1 LWRDEQKR
9 CADRFASSRADPDSI
24 VHEMPLSTAFVTSRH
39 KPGLPFNVRSI
50 RIIYQSYNQNCL
62 YSRFKISYN
71 MAMRRGHPTIS
82 FYLLALLTFIGLLTP
97 PARGQGVIGPAAT
110 PVAVVR
116 LQGKIDDFNR
126 DTFFNHFKQ
135 AKAAGAKV
143 IIVDLD
149 TYGGLVTSG
158 LDISRFLKSQNEVHT
173 IAFVGD
179 KAISAGAMI
188 AMACDEI
195 VIAPSAALGDCAP
208 ISIKD
213 DGGLESMGDTEREKH
228 ESPIRAEFLD
238 SAKRNHHDPLL
249 AQAMVTMK
257 IVVHWVQSPDGTRRF
272 VDDKTFAELT
282 KQGWTEVKDPDFGTP
297 LDSATTLLTVSGTM
311 ATKLGLS
318 SELQTDIGSLATHRN
333 YNVIAT
339 YAPGTGDKIVEWL
352 NNSYVRMVLIVLLIM
367 SIYTSMHAPGHGFAE
382 VLAMVSLGVL
392 IGVPLLTGYAQWW
405 EILVILLGMALLALE
420 LFVIPGF
427 GITGLSGIV
436 LIFFGLI
443 MTFVGKE
450 PAGTGVMPQ
459 LEGTWMNIRTG
470 LAMVATA
477 LVSSLVLSMWFRRFL
492 PKLPY
497 FNRLILT
504 TTTGNLDTPA
514 VSSIPSVASSSF
526 RPIVGA
532 LGEALNDLKPGGSA
546 TFYDSAIADVRVFSV
561 ISGAGYIPRGSK
573 VVVLDNRDN
582 RIIVRPEEAA

>member
-1 LWRDEQKR
+1 
-9 CADRFASSRADPDSI
+9 
-24 VHEMPLSTAFVTSRH
+24 
-39 KPGLPFNVRSI
+39 
-50 RIIYQSYNQNCL
+50 
-62 YSRFKISYN
+62 
-71 MAMRRGHPTIS
+71 MRRGQSTIS
-82 FYLLALLTFIGLLTP
+82 FYFLALLTFIALLAP
-97 PARGQGVIGPAAT
+97 PARAQGEIAAAPT

-116 LQGKIDDFNR
+116 LEGKIDDFNR
-126 DTFFNHFKQ
+126 DGFFQHFKE

-158 LDISRFLKSQNEVHT
+158 LDISRFLKSQADVHT
-173 IAFVGD
+173 IAYVGD

-195 VIAPSAALGDCAP
+195 VMTPSAALGDCAP

-213 DGGLESMGDTEREKH
+213 DGNLESMGDTEREKH

-257 IVVHWVQSPDGTRRF
+257 IVVHWVQEPDGTRRF
-272 VDDKTFAELT
+272 VDDKTFEDLS
-282 KQGWTEVKDPDFGTP
+282 KQGWTEVKDADFSTP
-297 LDSATTLLTVSGTM
+297 LDSATSLLTVSGTM
-311 ATKLGLS
+311 AKKLALA
-318 SELQTDIGSLATHRN
+318 SEVQSDMGSLASHRN
-333 YNVIAT
+333 YNIIAT
-339 YAPGTGDKIVEWL
+339 YAPGAGDKIIEWL

-382 VLAMVSLGVL
+382 VLAMVSLGIL

-427 GITGLSGIV
+427 GITGISGIV
-436 LIFFGLI
+436 LIIFGLI

-450 PAGTGVMPQ
+450 PAGPGVLPQ
-459 LEGTWMNIRTG
+459 LEGTWMNIRNG

-504 TTTGNLDTPA
+504 ATTGNLDTPVA
-514 VSSIPSVASSSF
+514 TSIPAVASSSF

-532 LGEALNDLKPGGSA
+532 LGEALNDLKPGGTA

-582 RIIVRPEEAA
+582 RIIVRAEEIA

>member
-1 LWRDEQKR
+1 
-9 CADRFASSRADPDSI
+9 
-24 VHEMPLSTAFVTSRH
+24 
-39 KPGLPFNVRSI
+39 
-50 RIIYQSYNQNCL
+50 
-62 YSRFKISYN
+62 
-71 MAMRRGHPTIS
+71 MRRGEATIS
-82 FYLLALLTFIGLLTP
+82 FYFPALLTFIALLAP
-97 PARGQGVIGPAAT
+97 PARAQGEIAAAPT

-116 LQGKIDDFNR
+116 LERKIDDFNR
-126 DTFFNHFKQ
+126 DGFFQHFKE

-158 LDISRFLKSQNEVHT
+158 LDISRFLKSQGDVHT
-173 IAFVGD
+173 IAYVGD

-195 VIAPSAALGDCAP
+195 VMTPSAALGDCAP

-238 SAKRNHHDPLL
+238 SAKRNHHDSLL

-257 IVVHWVQSPDGTRRF
+257 VVVHWVQGPDGARRF
-272 VDDKTFAELT
+272 VDDKTFDELT
-282 KQGWTEVKDPDFGTP
+282 KQGWTEVRDADFSTP

-311 ATKLGLS
+311 AKKLGLA
-318 SELQTDIGSLATHRN
+318 SEVQSDIGSLASHRN
-333 YNVIAT
+333 YNIVAT
-339 YAPGTGDKIVEWL
+339 YAPGVGDKIIEWL

-367 SIYTSMHAPGHGFAE
+367 SLYTSMHAPGHGFAE
-382 VLAMVSLGVL
+382 VLAMLSLGTL

-405 EILVILLGMALLALE
+405 EILVILLGMGLLALE

-427 GITGLSGIV
+427 GITGISGIV
-436 LIFFGLI
+436 LIIFGLI

-450 PAGTGVMPQ
+450 PAGTGILPQ
-459 LEGTWMNIRTG
+459 LEGTWMNIRNG
-470 LAMVATA
+470 LAMVAMA
-477 LVSSLVLSMWFRRFL
+477 LMSSLVLSMWFRRFL

-504 TTTGNLDTPA
+504 TTTGNLDTPVA
-514 VSSIPSVASSSF
+514 TSIPAVASSSF

-532 LGEALNDLKPGGSA
+532 LGEALNDLKPGGTA

-582 RIIVRPEEAA
+582 RIIVRAEEIA

>member
-1 LWRDEQKR
+1 
-9 CADRFASSRADPDSI
+9 
-24 VHEMPLSTAFVTSRH
+24 
-39 KPGLPFNVRSI
+39 
-50 RIIYQSYNQNCL
+50 
-62 YSRFKISYN
+62 
-71 MAMRRGHPTIS
+71 MRRGPSTIS
-82 FYLLALLTFIGLLTP
+82 FYLVALLTFIGLLAP
-97 PARGQGVIGPAAT
+97 PARAQGLIAPAAT

-116 LQGKIDDFNR
+116 LEGKIDDYNR
-126 DTFFNHFKQ
+126 DGFFNHFKE

-149 TYGGLVTSG
+149 SYGGLVTSG
-158 LDISRFLKSQNEVHT
+158 LDISRFLKSQNDVHT
-173 IAFVGD
+173 IAFVSD

-195 VIAPSAALGDCAP
+195 VISPSAALGDCAP

-213 DGGLESMGDTEREKH
+213 DGGLESLGDTEREKH

-257 IVVHWVQSPDGTRRF
+257 IVVHWVQGPDGTRRF
-272 VDDKTFAELT
+272 VDDTTFAELN
-282 KQGWTEVKDPDFGTP
+282 KQGWTEVKDADFSTP

-311 ATKLGLS
+311 AKKLGLAT
-318 SELQTDIGSLATHRN
+318 ELQTDIGSLASQRN
-333 YNVIAT
+333 YHIIAS
-339 YAPGTGDKIVEWL
+339 YAPGIGDKIVEWL
-352 NNSYVRMVLIVLLIM
+352 NNSYVRMFLIVLLIM
-367 SIYTSMHAPGHGFAE
+367 SLYTSLHVPGHGFAE

-392 IGVPLLTGYAQWW
+392 IGVPMLTGYAQWW
-405 EILVILLGMALLALE
+405 EILLILLGMALLALE

-427 GITGLSGIV
+427 GITGISGIV
-436 LIFFGLI
+436 LMIFGLI
-443 MTFVGKE
+443 MTFVGRE
-450 PAGTGVMPQ
+450 PAGPGVLPQ
-459 LEGTWMNIRTG
+459 LEGTWMNIRNG
-470 LAMVATA
+470 LAMVAMA
-477 LVSSLVLSMWFRRFL
+477 LLSSLVLSMWFRRFL

-504 TTTGNLDTPA
+504 TTTGNVDTPA
-514 VSSIPSVASSSF
+514 MSSIPAVASFSF

-532 LGEALNDLKPGGSA
+532 LGEALNDLKPGGTA

-561 ISGAGYIPRGSK
+561 ISGAGYIPSGSK

-582 RIIVRPEEAA
+582 RIIVRAEEIA

>member
-1 LWRDEQKR
+1 
-9 CADRFASSRADPDSI
+9 
-24 VHEMPLSTAFVTSRH
+24 
-39 KPGLPFNVRSI
+39 
-50 RIIYQSYNQNCL
+50 
-62 YSRFKISYN
+62 
-71 MAMRRGHPTIS
+71 MRRGLSTIS
-82 FYLLALLTFIGLLTP
+82 FYFPALLAFIALLAP
-97 PARGQGVIGPAAT
+97 PAMAQGEIGAAPT

-116 LQGKIDDFNR
+116 LEGKIDDFNR
-126 DTFFNHFKQ
+126 DVFFHHFKE

-158 LDISRFLKSQNEVHT
+158 LDVSHFLKGQAGVHT
-173 IAFVGD
+173 IAYISE

-195 VIAPSAALGDCAP
+195 VMAPNAQLGDCAP
-208 ISIKD
+208 ILVRD
-213 DGGLESMGDTEREKH
+213 DGSWESMGDAERGKQ
-228 ESPIRAEFLD
+228 ESPILADFLN
-238 SAKRNHHDPLL
+238 SATKNNHDPLL
-249 AQAMVTMK
+249 AQAMVSLQ
-257 IVVHWVQSPDGTRRF
+257 IVVHWVQSPDGKRKF
-272 VDDKTFAELT
+272 VDEQKFQELT
-282 KQGWTEVKDPDFGTP
+282 KQGWTEVRDPDFPTP
-297 LDSATTLLTVSGTM
+297 IDSATTLLTVSGAM
-311 ATKLGLS
+311 AKKLGLA
-318 SELQTDIGSLATHRN
+318 SEVQSDMGSLASHRN
-333 YNVIAT
+333 YNIIAT
-339 YAPGTGDKIVEWL
+339 YAPGAGDKIIEWL

-367 SIYTSMHAPGHGFAE
+367 SLYTSMHAPGHGFAE
-382 VLAMVSLGVL
+382 VLAMLSLGTL

-405 EILVILLGMALLALE
+405 EILVILLGMGLLALE

-427 GITGLSGIV
+427 GLAGISGIV
-436 LIFFGLI
+436 LIIFGLI

-450 PAGTGVMPQ
+450 PAGPGVLPQ
-459 LEGTWMNIRTG
+459 LEGTWMNIRNG

-504 TTTGNLDTPA
+504 TTTGNLDTPVA
-514 VSSIPSVASSSF
+514 TSIPAVASSSF

-532 LGEALNDLKPGGSA
+532 LGEALNDLKPGGTA

-582 RIIVRPEEAA
+582 RIIVRAEEIA